1 MPRIKILDSFRGLA
15 AFLVVFHHVYTRFY
29 YLYDVRHFASV
40 HSIFHFISELNR
52 EAVLFF
58 FILSGF
64 SIRLSLRNGMPVTK
78 PLLNDYLFRRFNRIL
93 PLYII
98 ALAVT
103 AFAGMI
109 IQQLNTADFGI
120 ANLAG
125 NVLFLQI
132 STSYK
137 GYWFSPYGGNGPLW
151 SLSFEMFY
159 YLFFPFFIFCMIK
172 LFNDKFITTK
182 AQLYILSIAFL
193 LSLACIVI
201 NKIFFF
207 PYVAFATLFYVW
219 YCGFFIADVY
229 LKNEL
234 NGSSNLWLIV
244 VFMLITGAL
253 RLIVSSASV
262 KMLFFGSLISTVFYL
277 LYLLRKKLSEKIILK
292 IESFFNFLF
301 YKIGKG
307 SYALYLF
314 HYPLILVFLHIKV
327 YNIGIV
333 ILSMIILS
341 VMCITV
347 EEYFVKK
354 RFAFLRISYI
364 R

>member
-29 YLYDVRHFASV
+29 YLYDVKHFASV
-40 HSIFHFISELNR
+40 HNIFHFISELNR

-93 PLYII
+93 PLYLIAI
-98 ALAVT
+98 ALT
-103 AFAGMI
+103 ALTGVI
-109 IQQLNTADFGI
+109 IEQLNTKDFSLP
-120 ANLAG
+120 NLFG
-125 NVLFLQI
+125 NLLFLQI

-137 GYWFSPYGGNGPLW
+137 GYWFSPYGNNGPLW

-159 YLFFPFFIFCMIK
+159 YLFFPVFIFGMMK
-172 LFNDKFITTK
+172 LFK
-182 AQLYILSIAFL
+182 ANFTSSKADLFILSIAFL
-193 LSLACIVI
+193 LSLVCIVI

-207 PYVAFATLFYVW
+207 PYIAFATLFYVW
-219 YCGFFIADVY
+219 YSGFFIGNLFMKKQLYFNRSLY
-229 LKNEL
+229 LL
-234 NGSSNLWLIV
+234 VGIM
-244 VFMLITGAL
+244 FITASL
-253 RLIVSSASV
+253 QLFFSSASV
-262 KMLFFGSLISTVFYL
+262 QMLFFGSVISSVFYS
-277 LYLLRKKLSEKIILK
+277 LYLLRRILPVN
-292 IESFFNFLF
+292 IYWRMEGFFNFFF
-301 YKIGKG
+301 YKIGRG

-314 HYPLILVFLHIKV
+314 HYPLILIFLHYKV
-327 YNIGIV
+327 NSMLIV
-333 ILSMIILS
+333 ILSMIVLT
-341 VMCITV
+341 VLCIIV

-354 RFAFLRISYI
+354 RFSFLRISYL